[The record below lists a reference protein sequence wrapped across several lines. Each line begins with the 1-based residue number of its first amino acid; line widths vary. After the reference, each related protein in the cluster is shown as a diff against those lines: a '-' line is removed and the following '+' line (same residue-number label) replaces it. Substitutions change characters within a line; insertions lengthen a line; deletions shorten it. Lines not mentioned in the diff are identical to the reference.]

1 MSILKSGYAAR
12 RAERGK
18 LDLDFRVLEWPD
30 PRVGERRSVPGRFEH
45 GAEVVG
51 VLFGKVAGKADA
63 DDASRRVMPEDE
75 GRKADRG
82 RNRFLR
88 PGIVALCRCSG
99 WCSKNLK
106 ARIMASTLG
115 PACPRAIG
123 CKGAAGAFIRL

>member
-1 MSILKSGYAAR
+1 MRLVVQNVVSSISISEFLNGPIRALGNADRYQGDSSTARKSLACFLAR
-12 RAERGK
+12 SPEK
-18 LDLDFRVLEWPD
+18 LTQM
-30 PRVGERRSVPGRFEH
+30 
-45 GAEVVG
+45 
-51 VLFGKVAGKADA
+51 
-63 DDASRRVMPEDE
+63 RRVMPEDE

-106 ARIMASTLG
+106 ARIMASRLG